1 MSETFWIAV
10 IVTHVLICVWNL
22 IDARI
27 RNNSF
32 GWSIFTLILGPFI
45 VFPFYFACRNLKAGE
60 MRVGGYVWHIFR
72 NYTLS
77 WTVLIIFVVSVTL
90 SQLDF
95 ESGFK
100 FVVLGGVIWFVVAF
114 FIMVLGLFF
123 KQSDVVERGSPDG

>member
-1 MSETFWIAV
+1 
-10 IVTHVLICVWNL
+10 
-22 IDARI
+22 
-27 RNNSF
+27 
-32 GWSIFTLILGPFI
+32 
-45 VFPFYFACRNLKAGE
+45 

-72 NYTLS
+72 NYALS

>member
-1 MSETFWIAV
+1 
-10 IVTHVLICVWNL
+10 
-22 IDARI
+22 
-27 RNNSF
+27 
-32 GWSIFTLILGPFI
+32 
-45 VFPFYFACRNLKAGE
+45 

-123 KQSDVVERGSPDG
+123 KQSDVVERGSTDG